1 MTGTDEHHPYV
12 NNDAYTNYLVKFV
25 LEKTTEYAK
34 KLNINVDYSD
44 ISEKLYLPL
53 EKSGMIPQF
62 DGYFELSRTLE
73 EAGGT
78 DATKFQMKSSG
89 LYHKSQVIKQPDV
102 MLLYSYLNIP
112 PENSN
117 YAANWDY
124 YEKMCEA
131 SSSLSFA
138 PHSIC
143 SADNGRMLSAY
154 NYLIET
160 SYIDV
165 YDIHKCGWQGVHSG
179 CLAGAWYAVFRGIAG
194 IVCRDHYIEINP
206 HMMPWWNRVGLK
218 FKFKGYSFEVSM
230 TNDEFVLMTD
240 SISDIE
246 IHYKGN
252 TVYVN
257 SNSKMQ
263 MRVYKEIENDRKKS
277 LDHF

>member
-1 MTGTDEHHPYV
+1 MGID
-12 NNDAYTNYLVKFV
+12 NDYTKIA
-25 LEKTTEYAK
+25 E
-34 KLNINVDYSD
+34 NI
-44 ISEKLYLPL
+44 YLPL

-62 DGYFELSRTLE
+62 DGYFDLSHTLE
-73 EAGGT
+73 EAGGN

-112 PENSN
+112 PENSD

-124 YEKMCEA
+124 YEKMCES

-179 CLAGAWYAVFRGIAG
+179 CLVGAWYAVFRGIAG
-194 IVCRDHYIEINP
+194 IVCREDCIEINP
-206 HMMPWWNRVGLK
+206 HMMPWWEEVNLK
-218 FKFKGYSFEVSM
+218 FQYKGSNFEVSI
-230 TNDEFVLMTD
+230 TNEKYELKTD
-240 SISDIE
+240 S
-246 IHYKGN
+246 
-252 TVYVN
+252 
-257 SNSKMQ
+257 
-263 MRVYKEIENDRKKS
+263 ENDIVVCYCGKKVV
-277 LDHF
+277 LNKNGILREQVKGI